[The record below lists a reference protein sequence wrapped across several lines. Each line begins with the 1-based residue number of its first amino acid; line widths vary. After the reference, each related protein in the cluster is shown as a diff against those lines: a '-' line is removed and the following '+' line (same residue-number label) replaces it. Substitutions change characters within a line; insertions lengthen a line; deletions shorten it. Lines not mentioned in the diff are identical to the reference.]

1 MTDFLRKEQE
11 VCLNCKKCKKS
22 KGVNKMK
29 KFLALLLVAI
39 MIFSLV
45 ACGKAEETPA
55 PAAEEAEEVSSEPCE
70 ITVWTFLNP
79 ADETGRGKVLA
90 DAKALYEKNNP
101 NVTVNIES
109 LQWDTLTAKFF
120 AAAQTG
126 EAPDVVWVN
135 GLDLGQA
142 IALGVVEPFENLFLK
157 DWTPEQIADIDDAR
171 FQYGTAV
178 DGNHY
183 QIHLSTNVWGI
194 TYRAD
199 LFEKFGID
207 PDFES
212 WDELIEAAQTLTFHD
227 DESGIDVYGLGTA
240 YSEENADTCLLEV
253 ALLTQYGDFVDENGQ
268 ANWVGEVGKDAL
280 QMQFDMIDKYGVTPP
295 SAISSTYEELVLD
308 FCAGKYAMMLSGTV
322 RIPTMKSQ
330 CVFNPDDIKFMPF
343 PDMDGNPGRGL
354 AAGWNICVWSGSEH
368 KQEAG
373 KFVETL
379 CCPEIDYEWVTEA
392 GQIPFLKSTVE
403 SASEYLSNPNNEFLV
418 TALDLL
424 ENNAAT
430 YNSEYLISGYRKDLV
445 RSMQLAY
452 VDGMTIEEALQSTAD
467 EFNERNGN

>member
-1 MTDFLRKEQE
+1 
-11 VCLNCKKCKKS
+11 
-22 KGVNKMK
+22 MK
-29 KFLALLLVAI
+29 KTLALILALV
-39 MIFSLV
+39 MMLTLV
-45 ACGKAEETPA
+45 ACGSSPA
-55 PAAEEAEEVSSEPCE
+55 PADTPESSGSDAPAGECE
-70 ITVWTFLNP
+70 LTVWTFLNP

-90 DAKALYEKNNP
+90 DAKAMYEENNP
-101 NVTVNIES
+101 GVTVKIES

-142 IALGVVEPFENLFLK
+142 IALGVVEPFENMFLN

-171 FQYGTAV
+171 FQYGTA

-183 QIHLSTNVWGI
+183 QIHLSTNVYGLV
-194 TYRAD
+194 YRAD

-207 PDFES
+207 PNFES
-212 WDELIEAAQTLTFHD
+212 WDELIEAAQKLTYHD
-227 DESGIDVYGLGTA
+227 DETGMDVYGLGTA
-240 YSEENADTCLLEV
+240 YSEENADTCMLEI
-253 ALLTQYGDFVDENGQ
+253 ALLTQYNDFVDENGQ
-268 ANWVGEVGKDAL
+268 ANWTGDVGKKAV
-280 QMQFDMIDKYGVTPP
+280 QTQIDMIDKYKITPS

-308 FCAGKYAMMLSGTV
+308 FCAGKYAMMLGGTV

-330 CVFNPDDIKFMPF
+330 CVFDPDDIKFMPY
-343 PDMDGNPGRGL
+343 PDMDGKPGKGL

-373 KFVETL
+373 KFIETL
-379 CCPEIDYEWVTEA
+379 CCPEIDKEWCELA

-403 SASEYLSNPNNEFLV
+403 SASEYLSDPNNEFLV

-430 YNSEYLISGYRKDLV
+430 YNSQFLISGYRKDLV
-445 RSMQLAY
+445 RTMQLAY
-452 VDGMTIEEALQSTAD
+452 VDGMSIDDALATTAA